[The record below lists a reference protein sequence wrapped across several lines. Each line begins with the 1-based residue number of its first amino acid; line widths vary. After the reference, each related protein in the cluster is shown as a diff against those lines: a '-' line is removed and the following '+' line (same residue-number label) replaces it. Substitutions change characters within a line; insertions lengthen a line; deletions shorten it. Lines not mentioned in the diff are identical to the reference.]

1 MDFTV
6 KCYNKLLESLINKKY
21 SFQSFCDFLNE
32 HKAKVIILR
41 HDVDDRKLHS
51 LQFAR
56 IQAELGVKGTYYFR
70 MVSKSYDENVIK
82 EIYNLGHEIGYHYED
97 LDFANG
103 DKDKAINLFE
113 KHLNQ
118 LRELVPI
125 STICM
130 HGSPKS
136 KFDNKDVWMKFNYK
150 DYGIIGEPYFDV
162 DFNQIAYYTDTGRM
176 WDGNKVSIRDKVISK
191 ANFPIFHSTQEMI
204 DAIEKDKFPNQA
216 MLNFHPQRW
225 TDDLVL
231 WWKEQLEQK
240 IKNQAKKVILYSRR

>member
-1 MDFTV
+1 MDFTI
-6 KCYNKLLESLINKKY
+6 KCYKKLLESLINKKY
-21 SFQSFCDFLNE
+21 SFQSFCDFLIDP
-32 HKAKVIILR
+32 KSKVIILR
-41 HDVDDRKLHS
+41 QDVDDRKLHS

-56 IQAELGVKGTYYFR
+56 IQADLGIVGTYYFR

-113 KHLNQ
+113 KHLKQ
-118 LRELVPI
+118 LREIVPI

-136 KFDNKDVWMKFNYK
+136 KYDNKDVWMKYNYK
-150 DYGIIGEPYFDV
+150 DYDIIGEPYLDI
-162 DFNQIAYYTDTGRM
+162 DFNQMAYYTDTGRM
-176 WDGNKVSIRDKVISK
+176 WDGYKVSIRDKVSSH

-204 DAIEKDKFPNQA
+204 DAIKKDKFPSQV
-216 MLNFHPQRW
+216 MVNFHPQRW

-231 WWKEQLEQK
+231 WWKEQLKQK
-240 IKNQAKKVILYSRR
+240 IKNQAKKVILYSKS